1 VLHDGDVVFI
11 QGRVRPQFV
20 DSHGKPKY
28 EIGDEVARI
37 TYRGAQP
44 VGN

>member
-1 VLHDGDVVFI
+1 M
-11 QGRVRPQFV
+11 QGRVNLQQLDPR
-20 DSHGKPKY
+20 GKPKY

-37 TYRGAQP
+37 TYRGSQS